1 MYKESIIR
9 RMNDDDD
16 DVGDKGAKRIDDD
29 NDASNRVYTLEHKH
43 VSE

>member
-1 MYKESIIR
+1 MYKERIIR
-9 RMNDDDD
+9 RMNDDD
-16 DVGDKGAKRIDDD
+16 GDKGAKRIDDD